1 MRKRSDRQIHLVS
14 FDLDKEFKIDDFEEL
29 ELIPS
34 DFKLIKAILKFVKPN
49 FGFDLQVS
57 SDFSVGSGLG
67 GSSTL
72 VVAVLEAFSKL
83 RGDFWT
89 KREIA
94 EFAFKIERL
103 DLGVSGGWQDQYAAA
118 YGGIN
123 FIQFTLT
130 DTKVVPVKL
139 EDSDLGALEGSL
151 LLCDTG
157 IQHESGQLH
166 EEQKISV
173 QNNGLNKMLDKS
185 VQLAHAMRSKLEDGD
200 LNGFSE
206 GLSEGWMLKRRL
218 SDKITNHDLDKIYN
232 LAIDSGAS
240 GGKLLG
246 AGGGGHF
253 LFICPPFRKGKVA
266 KALTSEGLYCS
277 NVSFD
282 SEGAKSLLIR
292 DVKEEWRPI

>member
-1 MRKRSDRQIHLVS
+1 M
-14 FDLDKEFKIDDFEEL
+14 
-29 ELIPS
+29 
-34 DFKLIKAILKFVKPN
+34 
-49 FGFDLQVS
+49 
-57 SDFSVGSGLG
+57 
-67 GSSTL
+67 
-72 VVAVLEAFSKL
+72 
-83 RGDFWT
+83 RGDYWT

-166 EEQKISV
+166 KEQKVSV
-173 QNNGLNKMLDKS
+173 QNNGLNEVLDKS
-185 VQLAHAMRSKLEDGD
+185 VQLANSMRSKLEDGD
-200 LNGFSE
+200 GWVQR
-206 GLSEGWMLKRRL
+206 GLGAWLLKRGL
-218 SDKITNHDLDKIYN
+218 SDKITNHNLDKIYN
-232 LAIDSGAS
+232 LAIASGAS

-253 LFICPPFRKGKVA
+253 LFICPPFRKGQVA

-282 SEGAKSLLIR
+282 NEGAKSLLIR
-292 DVKEEWRPI
+292 DGKEEWRPI